1 MKKMII
7 FSVTGLILILSS
19 SNSRAQV
26 AQDSTVYLVETVDG
40 NKFAGYILE
49 KDTEKLKL
57 LTDKYGTLTIQMK
70 EVKEIVSLEKVNK
83 IDGAY
88 WLPNPQSTRYFWSP
102 NGYGLK
108 AGEAY
113 YQNVW
118 VLFNQFA
125 FGASDNL
132 SLGGGIV
139 PLFLF
144 AGESSP
150 VWFTPKFSIPVVNNK
165 FNVGGGALLGTILGE
180 TESGFGILYGITTLG
195 TPDRNI
201 SLGLGYGYAAGDWGN
216 SPMINLNGMLRVGP
230 KGYLL
235 TENYYIPSGDNYILL
250 ISFGGRAIIKKAG
263 LDYGLFIPAGS
274 EFDQF
279 VAIPWLGITLPFG
292 NVP

>member
-125 FGASDNL
+125 FR
-132 SLGGGIV
+132 V
-139 PLFLF
+139 PNFWSTF
-144 AGESSP
+144 TSFNNSS
-150 VWFTPKFSIPVVNNK
+150 FS
-165 FNVGGGALLGTILGE
+165 
-180 TESGFGILYGITTLG
+180 
-195 TPDRNI
+195 
-201 SLGLGYGYAAGDWGN
+201 
-216 SPMINLNGMLRVGP
+216 
-230 KGYLL
+230 
-235 TENYYIPSGDNYILL
+235 
-250 ISFGGRAIIKKAG
+250 
-263 LDYGLFIPAGS
+263 
-274 EFDQF
+274 
-279 VAIPWLGITLPFG
+279 
-292 NVP
+292 